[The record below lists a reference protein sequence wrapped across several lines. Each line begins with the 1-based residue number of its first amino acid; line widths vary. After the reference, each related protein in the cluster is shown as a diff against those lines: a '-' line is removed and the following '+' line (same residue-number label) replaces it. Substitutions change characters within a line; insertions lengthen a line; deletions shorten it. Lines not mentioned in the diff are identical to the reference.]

1 MPMPSM
7 LTRTSRQGLAIRLV
21 QSSLAVLGLAALVA
35 GCQNLAHSPPF
46 ATFEEDPLTS
56 AAPIESGL
64 DAEGLA
70 TLLTAELAGQ
80 RGDYRQAA
88 QGYLAMAKRYS
99 ATELA
104 ERGTLAARFSNDF
117 VLLEQAVT
125 TWHQLAPEAEAPLR
139 LLAGLAL
146 QRGDWNEALD
156 WRLTLAEQGQHAE
169 LALFAELA
177 LEARIDPLPLRD
189 SLQARLDTVLGAN
202 PTHAYDAV
210 LAMAILEAATGE
222 HQQAEQRL
230 ERLARS
236 HAELPALWLTRTQL
250 AMAADAPAQAR
261 EAARRGL
268 EIAPGDPRFLLL
280 LAQAEL
286 MLGNLSAAERHTSA
300 LLEEH
305 SGNAELRIA
314 LAQMHLEQGHH
325 EAARRLL
332 LPLISDDSPA
342 PAAYYLLGLLAEEEE
357 EIDNALLYYRQVAPG
372 DDFLRARLRAAQM
385 LVENERLP
393 DARAFLRIE
402 RLRHE
407 ASHSELIMLELQ
419 LLDNAGLTGEGDTLL
434 NQALAD
440 RPDDESLRYL
450 RAMRGWEMGDFAA
463 MERDLGHILELNP
476 DNAAALNALGYTL
489 ADHNVEGRLEEARE
503 LIEQAHA
510 LEPGNPAIMDSLG
523 WVYYRLDDPERA
535 LPWLERAYTAMPD
548 QEVAAHLAEVLWATG
563 RHDTARTLIEQ
574 ALSHFAERPLIDE
587 LLERIPELAP

>member
-7 LTRTSRQGLAIRLV
+7 LIRTARQGLVIRLALL
-21 QSSLAVLGLAALVA
+21 SLAVLVA
-35 GCQNLAHSPPF
+35 GCQSLANPPF

-80 RGDYRQAA
+80 RGDYRQAT

-99 ATELA
+99 AIELA
-104 ERGTLAARFSNDF
+104 ERATLAARFSNDF

-146 QRGDWNEALD
+146 QRGDWNRALD

-177 LEARIDPLPLRD
+177 LEADTDPLPLRK
-189 SLQARLDTVLGAN
+189 SLQARLNTVLGAN
-202 PTHAYDAV
+202 QAHAYDAV

-230 ERLARS
+230 EQLARNHS
-236 HAELPALWLTRTQL
+236 ELPALWLTRTQL

-261 EAARRGL
+261 EAARQGL

-280 LAQAEL
+280 LAQTEL
-286 MLGNLSAAERHTSA
+286 MLGNLNAAERHTST

-305 SGNAELRIA
+305 GGNAELQIS

-325 EAARRLL
+325 DAARRLL
-332 LPLISDDSPA
+332 LPLIGDDSPA
-342 PAAYYLLGLLAEEEE
+342 PAAYYLLGLLAEEEG

-372 DDFLRARLRAAQM
+372 NDFLRARLRAAQM
-385 LVENERLP
+385 LAENERLP

-402 RLRHE
+402 RLRHD
-407 ASHSELIMLELQ
+407 ASYSELVMLELQ
-419 LLDNAGLTGEGDTLL
+419 LLDNAGLTGEADTLL
-434 NQALAD
+434 NQTLAD

-463 MERDLGHILELNP
+463 MERDLGYILELNP

-523 WVYYRLDDPERA
+523 WVYYRLGDPERA
-535 LPWLERAYTAMPD
+535 LPWLERAYAAMPD
-548 QEVAAHLAEVLWATG
+548 QEVAAHLAEVLWASG
-563 RHDTARTLIEQ
+563 RHDAARTFIEQ
-574 ALSHFAERPLIDE
+574 ARARFAERPLIDE
-587 LLERIPELAP
+587 LLERIPELAF

>member
-7 LTRTSRQGLAIRLV
+7 LTRTSRHGLAIRLALP
-21 QSSLAVLGLAALVA
+21 SLAALGLAALVA
-35 GCQNLAHSPPF
+35 GCQNLAHPPPF

-80 RGDYRQAA
+80 RGDYRQAT
-88 QGYLAMAKRYS
+88 QGYLAMAKRYA

-125 TWHQLAPEAEAPLR
+125 TWHQLAPAAEAPLR

-177 LEARIDPLPLRD
+177 LEAGTDPLPLREN
-189 SLQARLDTVLGAN
+189 LQARLDTVRDAS

-230 ERLARS
+230 ERLARDHS
-236 HAELPALWLTRTQL
+236 ELPALWLTRTQL
-250 AMAADAPAQAR
+250 AMAANAPAQAR
-261 EAARRGL
+261 EAARHGL
-268 EIAPGDPRFLLL
+268 EIAPGDPRFLLF

-286 MLGNLSAAERHTSA
+286 MLGNIGAAERHTST

-305 SGNAELRIA
+305 GGNAELQIS

-332 LPLISDDSPA
+332 LPLIGDDSPA
-342 PAAYYLLGLLAEEEE
+342 PAAYYLLGLLAEEEG

-419 LLDNAGLTGEGDTLL
+419 LLDDAGLTGEGNTLL

-463 MERDLGHILELNP
+463 MERDLEHILELNP

-563 RHDTARTLIEQ
+563 RHDTARALIEQ
-574 ALSHFAERPLIDE
+574 ALSRFPERPLIDD
-587 LLERIPELAP
+587 LLERIPGLAP